1 MTKLQMAEDLERT
14 IRELKEHITAL
25 KAALPKRMGSLQ
37 LALLESS
44 IQDDLTQVRSD
55 PSYLKSVER
64 LEREMADA
72 KEDGDLIRI
81 LYREGLE
88 KTNFPTD

>member
-1 MTKLQMAEDLERT
+1 MAEDIEKT
-14 IRELKEHITAL
+14 IREAREYIIAL
-25 KAALPKRMGSLQ
+25 KVALPKRMGSLQ

-44 IQDDLTQVRSD
+44 IQDDLTRVRSD
-55 PSYLKSVER
+55 PSYLKFVAE
-64 LEREMADA
+64 LERELADA

-88 KTNFPTD
+88 RASIPME

>member
-1 MTKLQMAEDLERT
+1 MTKQQMAEDIERT
-14 IRELKEHITAL
+14 MRESKEHITAL
-25 KAALPKRMGSLQ
+25 KAVLRRTMGTLQ
-37 LALLESS
+37 LAKLESDVLDELA
-44 IQDDLTQVRSD
+44 QGRAD
-55 PSYLKSVER
+55 PSYLRSVAQ

-88 KTNFPTD
+88 KENIPMN